1 MTDYNVKSK
10 EENKIWAGK
19 MAWKKWKSFGNMLQ
33 DLKKKKKQLSEIQF
47 MFACMLSHSVM
58 SDYLG
63 HNQPGSVSMR
73 LFILFLFIFRTFY
86 LLL

>member
-1 MTDYNVKSK
+1 MSWKNGLKKMK
-10 EENKIWAGK
+10 EF
-19 MAWKKWKSFGNMLQ
+19 WKHATRF
-33 DLKKKKKQLSEIQF
+33 KKKKKQLSEIQF

-58 SDYLG
+58 SDYLD